1 MLEQQ
6 KGASINEIENIL
18 KEKYKAS
25 LAEKIIKVITQISI
39 IKYIENKPEYKNKLE
54 ETKNNLQKQL
64 EIFND
69 KKQYIENITKEKK
82 ETLKEIEKIDKYIN
96 DDLKLKKEYIK
107 QNEALPQEERVFS
120 LSDFS
125 EKIEIKRTNLQN
137 KIEELAEKMKPKNY
151 VKEKTKLE
159 KEFEFI
165 NEIFL
170 AKFEL
175 KSFIEEFIKLLIKT
189 LSIQIEK
196 VTTKKEI
203 VEDIYKFRYLNLSV
217 EEVYRKQLDKL
228 QKKLI
233 TKGCN
238 LKFLTIFSQ
247 DVTENYAIYKNIFK
261 TKIIDL
267 ESTYIEISKDNV
279 VKIYDENSLEKE
291 ENNNKFKDIIIKYNK
306 RIKIFL

>member
-1 MLEQQ
+1 M
-6 KGASINEIENIL
+6 
-18 KEKYKAS
+18 
-25 LAEKIIKVITQISI
+25 
-39 IKYIENKPEYKNKLE
+39 
-54 ETKNNLQKQL
+54 
-64 EIFND
+64 
-69 KKQYIENITKEKK
+69 
-82 ETLKEIEKIDKYIN
+82 
-96 DDLKLKKEYIK
+96 KLKKEYIK
-107 QNEALPQEERVFS
+107 QNETLPQEERVFS

-125 EKIEIKRTNLQN
+125 EKIEIKRNNLQK
-137 KIEELAEKMKPKNY
+137 KIEELAEKMAPKNY
-151 VKEKTKLE
+151 VKEKAKIE

-170 AKFEL
+170 EKFEL
-175 KSFIEEFIKLLIKT
+175 KTFIEEFIKLLIKT
-189 LSIQIEK
+189 LNIQIEK
-196 VTTKKEI
+196 ITTKKEV

-217 EEVYRKQLDKL
+217 EEEYKKQLDKL

-238 LKFLTIFSQ
+238 LNFLTIFSQ
-247 DVTENYAIYKNIFK
+247 DVNENYAIYKNIFK

>member
-39 IKYIENKPEYKNKLE
+39 IKYVENKPEYKNKLE

-82 ETLKEIEKIDKYIN
+82 EALKEIEKIDKYIN

-107 QNEALPQEERVFS
+107 QNEVLPQEERVFS

-125 EKIEIKRTNLQN
+125 EKIEIKRNNLQK
-137 KIEELAEKMKPKNY
+137 KIEELAKKMAPKNY
-151 VKEKTKLE
+151 VKEKAKIE

-170 AKFEL
+170 EKFKL
-175 KSFIEEFIKLLIKT
+175 KTFIEEFIKLLIKT
-189 LSIQIEK
+189 LNIQIEK
-196 VTTKKEI
+196 ITTKKEV

-217 EEVYRKQLDKL
+217 EEEYRKQLDKL

-238 LKFLTIFSQ
+238 LKFLAIFSQ
-247 DVTENYAIYKNIFK
+247 DVNENYFIYKNIFK

-267 ESTYIEISKDNV
+267 ESTYIEISKDNA

>member
-39 IKYIENKPEYKNKLE
+39 IKYVENKPEYKNKLE

-82 ETLKEIEKIDKYIN
+82 EALREIEKIDKYIN

-125 EKIEIKRTNLQN
+125 EKIEIKRNNLQK
-137 KIEELAEKMKPKNY
+137 KIEELAKKMAPKNY
-151 VKEKTKLE
+151 VKEKAKIE

-196 VTTKKEI
+196 VTTKKDV

-217 EEVYRKQLDKL
+217 EEEYRKQLDKL

>member
-6 KGASINEIENIL
+6 KWATINEIENIL

-39 IKYIENKPEYKNKLE
+39 IKYVENKPEYKNKLE

-82 ETLKEIEKIDKYIN
+82 EVLKEIEKIDKYIN

-189 LSIQIEK
+189 LSIQIEEA
-196 VTTKKEI
+196 TTKKEI

-217 EEVYRKQLDKL
+217 EEEYRKQLDKL

-238 LKFLTIFSQ
+238 LKILTIFSQ